1 MIKLSLYLQKKHMKS
16 FKFLFFACTLTA
28 FVSCSKSGSKAPSGG
43 SNDETSVNQ
52 SVQYCMKYSP
62 PKDVSKEN
70 ITGVDTLS
78 RKIIKEGTITFET
91 RDIKK
96 SRQQIKTY
104 VQQLNAYISKETEN
118 VYDNKVENGMI
129 IRVPAGNF
137 DKLVQ
142 MIGAD
147 VTAFKSKNIDV
158 MDVTEEYV
166 DISTRLNTKKEVEK
180 TYIGLLKQAKKMEDV
195 LAIQSQ
201 IGSIREEIEVTEG
214 KFRYM
219 NDRIAYSTLNLTYY
233 QESEQKPV
241 FSGKFANAFK
251 NGWQNLVWFFVGI
264 AYIWPFI
271 IILISFIFFI
281 IFIARRSQKK
291 KAKS

>member
-1 MIKLSLYLQKKHMKS
+1 MKS
-16 FKFLFFACTLTA
+16 FNFLFIACILSA
-28 FVSCSKSGSKAPSGG
+28 LVSCNKSGSKAPSGG
-43 SNDETSVNQ
+43 SNDETSGNL
-52 SVQYCMKYSP
+52 SVQYCADMSSP
-62 PKDVSKEN
+62 RDVRKEN
-70 ITGVDTLS
+70 VKVVDTLS

-96 SRQQIKTY
+96 SRQQIKKY
-104 VQQLNAYISKETEN
+104 VQQLDAYISKETEN

-129 IRVPAGNF
+129 IRVPAEDF

-142 MIGAD
+142 MIGND
-147 VTAFKSKNIDV
+147 VTAFKSKNIEV
-158 MDVTEEYV
+158 KDVTEEYV
-166 DISTRLNTKKEVEK
+166 DITTRLSTKKEVEK
-180 TYIGLLKQAKKMEDV
+180 TYIALLKQAKKMEDV

-214 KFRYM
+214 KFRFM

-233 QESEQKPV
+233 QESEHTPV
-241 FSGKFANAFK
+241 FSGKFTNAFK

-264 AYIWPFI
+264 TYIWPFI
-271 IILISFIFFI
+271 LILIGFIIFV

-291 KAKS
+291 KVKS